1 MRYGL
6 IGEKLGHSFSKII
19 HEQLADYTYDLIPL
33 TRDELDA
40 FLREKQFSALNVTIP
55 YKETVIPYLD
65 EVDNRAQKI
74 GAVNTVVNRNGR
86 LCGYNTDFYGF
97 RYLLQK
103 NGIDV
108 ADKKALVLGKGGA
121 SKAVIAVLEEL
132 GASEIITVYY
142 KEYPETVTYAECYK
156 NHADAKIIV
165 NTTPVGMYPNSD
177 DCPIDLDRF
186 TALEGVADV
195 VSNPLRTQLVLEAEK
210 RGIRAAGGLEM
221 LVAQAKYAV
230 EIFLDTH
237 LEDARIAEIN
247 MPLLKERSNL
257 VLVGMSGG
265 GKSTIGKRA
274 AEKLGKGFVDTDE
287 LIIERIKM
295 PIAEFFAKEGEP
307 AFREIETK
315 VIHEVSSRNNLVIAT
330 GGGIIKNPLNVE
342 YLKRN
347 GRLIWLKR
355 DADLLQTGN
364 GRPLAPD
371 QARDH
376 EVARRGFQFHAGA
389 VPGRPTRD
397 QETAARPPGGGP
409 SLYAHAVGRVGA
421 RLMEG
426 DARFAVPVAGAVSRA
441 GAVGILRHHFF
452 SCGSF
457 SSHSFSFFASS

>member
-65 EVDNRAQKI
+65 EVDSRAQKI

-108 ADKKALVLGKGGA
+108 AGKKALVLGKGGA

-195 VSNPLRTQLVLEAEK
+195 VYNPLRTQLVLEAEK

-247 MPLLKERSNL
+247 TPLLKERSNG
-257 VLVGMSGG
+257 VVVGLSG
-265 GKSTIGKRA
+265 
-274 AEKLGKGFVDTDE
+274 
-287 LIIERIKM
+287 
-295 PIAEFFAKEGEP
+295 
-307 AFREIETK
+307 
-315 VIHEVSSRNNLVIAT
+315 
-330 GGGIIKNPLNVE
+330 
-342 YLKRN
+342 
-347 GRLIWLKR
+347 
-355 DADLLQTGN
+355 
-364 GRPLAPD
+364 
-371 QARDH
+371 
-376 EVARRGFQFHAGA
+376 
-389 VPGRPTRD
+389 
-397 QETAARPPGGGP
+397 
-409 SLYAHAVGRVGA
+409 VG
-421 RLMEG
+421 
-426 DARFAVPVAGAVSRA
+426 
-441 GAVGILRHHFF
+441 
-452 SCGSF
+452 
-457 SSHSFSFFASS
+457 